1 MKISFVSLLGP
12 ITIFEEGGKIISL
25 LFSYS
30 EHSDSSPLLEKAKE
44 EIEEYFQ
51 GKRKTF
57 DLPLDAKGTEYQ
69 KRVWK
74 ELLDIRYGETLSYG
88 EIGDRIGTKAYRAIG
103 NACGK
108 NPIPILIPCHRV
120 VGKDNIGG
128 FSLGLDLKRKLLD
141 IERS

>member
-1 MKISFVSLLGP
+1 MKISFVFLLGP

-57 DLPLDAKGTEYQ
+57 DLTLDAKGTEFQ

>member
-1 MKISFVSLLGP
+1 MKKSFVSLLGP

-57 DLPLDAKGTEYQ
+57 DLPLDAKGTEFQ

-74 ELLDIRYGETLSYG
+74 ELLDIRYRETLSYG

>member
-1 MKISFVSLLGP
+1 MKKSFVSLLGP
-12 ITIFEEGGKIISL
+12 ITIFEEGGKIASL

-30 EHSDSSPLLEKAKE
+30 EYSFSSPLLEKAKE

-57 DLPLDAKGTEYQ
+57 DLPLDAKGTEFQ

>member
-1 MKISFVSLLGP
+1 MTISFVSLLGP
-12 ITIFEEGGKIISL
+12 ITIFEEGGKIVSL

-57 DLPLDAKGTEYQ
+57 DLPLDAKGTEFQ

-141 IERS
+141 MERS

>member
-1 MKISFVSLLGP
+1 MKKSFVSLLGP

-57 DLPLDAKGTEYQ
+57 DLPLDAKGTEFQ

>member
-57 DLPLDAKGTEYQ
+57 DLPLDAKGTEFQ

-108 NPIPILIPCHRV
+108 NTIPILIPCHRV

>member
-30 EHSDSSPLLEKAKE
+30 EHSDSSPLLEKAKD

-57 DLPLDAKGTEYQ
+57 DLPLDAKGTEFQ

>member
-12 ITIFEEGGKIISL
+12 ITIFEEGGKIVSL

-57 DLPLDAKGTEYQ
+57 DLPLDAKGTEFQ

>member
-1 MKISFVSLLGP
+1 MKKSFVSLLGP

-57 DLPLDAKGTEYQ
+57 DLPLDAKGTEFQ

-141 IERS
+141 MERS

>member
-1 MKISFVSLLGP
+1 MKKSFVSLLGP

-30 EHSDSSPLLEKAKE
+30 EYSDSSPLLEKAKE

-51 GKRKTF
+51 GMRKTF
-57 DLPLDAKGTEYQ
+57 DLPLDAKGTEFQ

-141 IERS
+141 MERS

>member
-30 EHSDSSPLLEKAKE
+30 EYSDSSPLLEKAKE

-57 DLPLDAKGTEYQ
+57 GLPLDAKGTEFQ

>member
-12 ITIFEEGGKIISL
+12 ITIFEEGGKIVSL

-57 DLPLDAKGTEYQ
+57 DLPLDAKGTEFQ

-141 IERS
+141 IARS

>member
-12 ITIFEEGGKIISL
+12 ITIFEEGGKIVSL

-57 DLPLDAKGTEYQ
+57 DLPLDAKGTEFQ

-103 NACGK
+103 NSCGK

-141 IERS
+141 MERS

>member
-12 ITIFEEGGKIISL
+12 ITIFEEGGKIVSL

-30 EHSDSSPLLEKAKE
+30 EHSDSSPLLEIAKE

-57 DLPLDAKGTEYQ
+57 DLPLDAKGTEFQ

>member
-12 ITIFEEGGKIISL
+12 ITIIEEGGKIVSL

-30 EHSDSSPLLEKAKE
+30 EYSDSSPLLEKAKE

-57 DLPLDAKGTEYQ
+57 DLPLDAKGTEFQ

-141 IERS
+141 MERS

>member
-30 EHSDSSPLLEKAKE
+30 EHSDSSPLIEKAKE

-57 DLPLDAKGTEYQ
+57 DLPLDAKGTEFQ

>member
-30 EHSDSSPLLEKAKE
+30 EYSDSSPLLEKAKE

-51 GKRKTF
+51 RKRKTF
-57 DLPLDAKGTEYQ
+57 DLPLDAKGTEFQ

-141 IERS
+141 MERS

>member
-1 MKISFVSLLGP
+1 MKTSFVSLLGP

-57 DLPLDAKGTEYQ
+57 DLPLDAKGTEFQ

>member
-57 DLPLDAKGTEYQ
+57 DLPLDAKGTEFQ

-128 FSLGLDLKRKLLD
+128 FSLDLDLKRKLLD

>member
-57 DLPLDAKGTEYQ
+57 DLPLDAKGTEFQ

-141 IERS
+141 IERT

>member
-12 ITIFEEGGKIISL
+12 ITIFEEGGKIVSL

-44 EIEEYFQ
+44 EIVEYFQ

-57 DLPLDAKGTEYQ
+57 DLPLDAKGTEFQ

>member
-1 MKISFVSLLGP
+1 MKVSFVSLLGP
-12 ITIFEEGGKIISL
+12 ITIFEEGGKIVSL

-57 DLPLDAKGTEYQ
+57 DLPLDAKGTEFQ

>member
-12 ITIFEEGGKIISL
+12 ITIFEEGGKIVSL

-30 EHSDSSPLLEKAKE
+30 EYSDSSPLLEKAKE

-51 GKRKTF
+51 RKRKTF
-57 DLPLDAKGTEYQ
+57 DLPLDAKGTEFQ

>member
-12 ITIFEEGGKIISL
+12 ITIFEEGGKIVSL

-57 DLPLDAKGTEYQ
+57 DLPLDAKGTEFQ

-128 FSLGLDLKRKLLD
+128 FS
-141 IERS
+141 

>member
-1 MKISFVSLLGP
+1 MKISFVFLLGP

-57 DLPLDAKGTEYQ
+57 DLPLDAKGTEFQ

-74 ELLDIRYGETLSYG
+74 ELLDIRYGGTLSYG

>member
-12 ITIFEEGGKIISL
+12 ITIFEAGGKIISL

-30 EHSDSSPLLEKAKE
+30 EYSDSSPLLEKAKE

-57 DLPLDAKGTEYQ
+57 DLPLDAKGTEFQ

>member
-1 MKISFVSLLGP
+1 MKKSFVSLLGP

-57 DLPLDAKGTEYQ
+57 DLPLDAKGTEFQ

-108 NPIPILIPCHRV
+108 NPISILIPCHRV

>member
-12 ITIFEEGGKIISL
+12 ITIFEEGGKIVSL

-57 DLPLDAKGTEYQ
+57 DLPLDAKGTEFQ
-69 KRVWK
+69 NRVWK

-141 IERS
+141 MERS

>member
-57 DLPLDAKGTEYQ
+57 DLPLDAKGTEFQ
-69 KRVWK
+69 KKVWK

>member
-12 ITIFEEGGKIISL
+12 ITISEEGGKIVSL

-57 DLPLDAKGTEYQ
+57 DLPLDAKGTEFQ

>member
-12 ITIFEEGGKIISL
+12 ITIFEEGGKIVSL

-51 GKRKTF
+51 RKRKTF
-57 DLPLDAKGTEYQ
+57 DLPLDAKGTEFQ

>member
-51 GKRKTF
+51 RKRKTF
-57 DLPLDAKGTEYQ
+57 DLPLDAKGTEFQ

>member
-12 ITIFEEGGKIISL
+12 ITIFEEGGKIVSL

-57 DLPLDAKGTEYQ
+57 DLPLDAKGTEFQ

-88 EIGDRIGTKAYRAIG
+88 EIGDRIGTKSYRAIG

>member
-12 ITIFEEGGKIISL
+12 ITISEEGGKIISL

-30 EHSDSSPLLEKAKE
+30 EYSDSSPLLEKAKE

-57 DLPLDAKGTEYQ
+57 DLPLDAKGTEFQ

>member
-12 ITIFEEGGKIISL
+12 ITIFEEGGKIVSL

-57 DLPLDAKGTEYQ
+57 DLPLDAKGTEFQ

-141 IERS
+141 IEIS

>member
-57 DLPLDAKGTEYQ
+57 DLPLDAKGTEFQ
-69 KRVWK
+69 KKVWK

-128 FSLGLDLKRKLLD
+128 FALGLDLKRKLLD
-141 IERS
+141 MERS

>member
-12 ITIFEEGGKIISL
+12 ITIIEEGGKIVSL

-30 EHSDSSPLLEKAKE
+30 EYSDSSPLLEKAKE

-57 DLPLDAKGTEYQ
+57 DLPLDAKGTEFQ
-69 KRVWK
+69 KRIWK

-141 IERS
+141 MERS

>member
-12 ITIFEEGGKIISL
+12 ITIIEEGGKIVSL

-30 EHSDSSPLLEKAKE
+30 EYSDSSPLLEKAKE

-57 DLPLDAKGTEYQ
+57 DLPLDAKGTEFQ

>member
-12 ITIFEEGGKIISL
+12 ITIFEEGGKIVSL

-57 DLPLDAKGTEYQ
+57 DLPLDAKGTEFQ

-128 FSLGLDLKRKLLD
+128 FSFGLDLKRKLLD

>member
-30 EHSDSSPLLEKAKE
+30 EYSDSSPLLEKAKE

-51 GKRKTF
+51 RKRKTF
-57 DLPLDAKGTEYQ
+57 DLPLDAKGTEFQ